1 MAADADSEA
10 AWISRVVVH
19 GDRQAFACLV
29 RMHQAAVRRF
39 LGGLCRGVDA
49 DVDDLAQETF
59 WKAYRYLGGFRG
71 DGSFIGWLLRIAWQL
86 YADRWRRDHVA
97 TRETWV
103 EDVHAAGMVVEDA
116 SRQYDLD
123 RLLHLLRSEERA
135 AVLLHYG
142 HGFTHA
148 ETAVMLDMP
157 LGTAKTLI
165 RRARLKMQQA
175 GDDTVTTEAS

>member
-1 MAADADSEA
+1 M
-10 AWISRVVVH
+10 
-19 GDRQAFACLV
+19 
-29 RMHQAAVRRF
+29 
-39 LGGLCRGVDA
+39 
-49 DVDDLAQETF
+49 
-59 WKAYRYLGGFRG
+59 
-71 DGSFIGWLLRIAWQL
+71 
-86 YADRWRRDHVA
+86 
-97 TRETWV
+97 

-148 ETAVMLDMP
+148 EAAVMLDMP
-157 LGTAKTLI
+157 LGTVKTLI

>member
-1 MAADADSEA
+1 MITGADSEA
-10 AWISRVVVH
+10 ACISRVVVH
-19 GDRQAFACLV
+19 DDRQAFACLV
-29 RMHQAAVRRF
+29 RMHQAAIRRF
-39 LGGLCRGVDA
+39 LYGLCRGADA

-86 YADRWRRDHVA
+86 YADRCRHDHA
-97 TRETWV
+97 AIHETWV
-103 EDVHAAGMVVEDA
+103 EDVHAAALTVEDA

-123 RLLHLLRSEERA
+123 RLLHLLHGKERA
-135 AVLLHYG
+135 ALLLHYG

-148 ETAVMLDMP
+148 QIAPMLDMP
-157 LGTAKTLI
+157 LGTVKTLI

-175 GDDTVTTEAS
+175 SGDAATMEVS